1 MLVVAPNVMSPT
13 HFVRCFHSIIQETWS
28 KQVINHVLSAYYLP
42 ATVLGIYTL
51 IMYSSFTEVLTL
63 LKMHSSTQYID
74 EETEDKNKSLAQ
86 SYKVGQ

>member
-1 MLVVAPNVMSPT
+1 MLVVVPLMSLT

-42 ATVLGIYTL
+42 ITVLGIYIL
-51 IMYSSFTEVLTL
+51 IIYSSFTEVLTL

-74 EETEDKNKSLAQ
+74 EETEDKDKSLTQ
-86 SYKVGQ
+86 SYKIGQ